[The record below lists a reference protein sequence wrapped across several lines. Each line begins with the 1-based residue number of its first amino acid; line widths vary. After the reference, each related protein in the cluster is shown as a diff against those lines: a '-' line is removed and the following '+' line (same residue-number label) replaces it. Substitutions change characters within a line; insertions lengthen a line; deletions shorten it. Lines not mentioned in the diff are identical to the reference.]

1 MLVIWVYM
9 PYDNGDKTKFSEELT
24 ACVFRVKDGG
34 SYTHFKLGTY
44 WRWVV
49 SFTLR
54 PLYSRWKNAR

>member
-44 WRWVV
+44 WR
-49 SFTLR
+49 
-54 PLYSRWKNAR
+54 